1 MGVNSNEKITNC
13 YAKGSVSISRMEAG
27 GLVGE
32 NYAGTIENCYST
44 GDVREPI
51 TGDVEGPNDVGGL
64 VGHNNAGIIKN
75 CYSVGHVQ
83 GLDNVG
89 GLIGKVSENGIVI
102 TSFWDT
108 QTSGQENVTGGK
120 PSTGGIPL
128 ETHEMLTSTIFLI
141 VGWDFVGETANGTDD
156 IWWINEGQDY
166 PRLWWEND
174 NNLLLTIVD

>member
-1 MGVNSNEKITNC
+1 
-13 YAKGSVSISRMEAG
+13 MEAG

-83 GLDNVG
+83 GLDYVG
-89 GLIGKVSENGIVI
+89 GLIGKVSEDGMVI

-108 QTSGQENVTGGK
+108 QTSGQTTSAGGK

-128 ETHEMLTSTIFLI
+128 QTHEMQTANIFLI
-141 VGWDFVGETANGTDD
+141 VGWDFVDETANGTED
-156 IWWINEGQDY
+156 IWWIDEGQDY
-166 PRLWWEND
+166 PRLWWESEGN
-174 NNLLLTIVD
+174 